1 MGNFA
6 FLLLEYKDQM
16 DVLNRELQPEFN
28 LIILATTKRRR
39 GLALESIA
47 KVCIDFKFKY
57 FLIIC
62 R

>member
-1 MGNFA
+1 
-6 FLLLEYKDQM
+6 M

-57 FLIIC
+57 FLKLLDKYSSI
-62 R
+62 RWKW